1 MANSSLIERMIIMS
15 STDNITD
22 IQYVT
27 ELMKR
32 AHAAQ
37 KIAESFAQEY
47 VDKLTREIGWAL
59 VQPDTVDEIARFCL
73 QETRM
78 GTLEAK
84 QNKLFNKVRGVLNDI
99 NPLKS
104 VGVVE
109 ENKEL
114 GIRRLGKPVGVIGSL
129 IPTTQ
134 PELCPATQAILAVKA
149 RDAIIF
155 SPHPRSQG
163 TTYMVTEVIRNVLDK
178 NGAPKD
184 LCICMEHPTMEKS
197 QELMRQANLVIAT
210 GGAGMVKSAYSSG
223 TPAYGVG
230 VGNAV
235 VVVDESADLKQA
247 ARNVH
252 VSKVFDYASGC
263 SCDNSVVVQESVY
276 DEFIKCLEAEG
287 AYLTN
292 KSDYDKMRK
301 ALWPEWPKNHQ
312 LNRDIV
318 TQPAQRIA
326 EIAGIEGVGDDC
338 EMILVEENGY
348 GFDHPFSGEKLC
360 VVLTVFKY
368 KEFQEAIDIVNG
380 IHDYM
385 GAGHSCGIQTT
396 NDEHAME
403 LALHTH
409 TTRVMI
415 NQAQSGA
422 NGGSWTN
429 GMPFTGSLG
438 CGTWGGNVISENIT
452 LKHFLNNTW
461 VATTIPS
468 RQPSDEEIFK
478 DAMK

>member
-1 MANSSLIERMIIMS
+1 MGIDVTKTEE
-15 STDNITD
+15 D
-22 IQYVT
+22 IKYVT
-27 ELMKR
+27 GLVER

-37 KIAESFAQEY
+37 KIADGFTQEY

-59 VQPDTVDEIARFCL
+59 VQPDTVNAIAKFCL
-73 QETRM
+73 EETRM
-78 GTLEAK
+78 GTFEAK
-84 QNKLFNKVRGVLNDI
+84 QSKLFVKVRGVLNDI
-99 NPLKS
+99 NPQKS
-104 VGVVE
+104 VGVIE

-134 PELCPATQAILAVKA
+134 PELCPATQAMLAVKA
-149 RDAIIF
+149 RDAIVF
-155 SPHPRSQG
+155 SPHPRSQK
-163 TTYMVTEVIRNVLDK
+163 TTLMVTNIIREVLKK
-178 NGAPKD
+178 NGAPED
-184 LCICMEHPTMEKS
+184 LAICIENPTMVKS
-197 QELMRQANLVIAT
+197 QELMRQADMVIAT
-210 GGAGMVKSAYSSG
+210 GGAGMVKAAYSSG

-235 VVVDESADLKQA
+235 VVIDETADLKQA

-252 VSKVFDYASGC
+252 ISKVFDYASGC
-263 SCDNSVVVQESVY
+263 SCDNSIVVQESIY
-276 DEFIKCLEAEG
+276 DEFMECLKAEG
-287 AYLTN
+287 AYMTK
-292 KSDYDKMRK
+292 KSDYEKMRK
-301 ALWPEWPKNHQ
+301 ALWPEWPENHQ

-318 TQPAQRIA
+318 TQPAKRIA
-326 EIAGIEGVGDDC
+326 EIAGIDGVTD
-338 EMILVEENGY
+338 ETTMILVEEDGV
-348 GFDHPFSGEKLC
+348 GFEHPFSGEKLC

-385 GAGHSCGIQTT
+385 GAGHSCGIQTK
-396 NDEHAME
+396 NDDHAME
-403 LALHTH
+403 LALNTH

-438 CGTWGGNVISENIT
+438 CGTWGGNIVSENIT

-461 VATTIPS
+461 VATAIPS
-468 RQPSDEEIFK
+468 RQPSDEEIFG
-478 DAMK
+478 DAMRH

>member
-1 MANSSLIERMIIMS
+1 MS
-15 STDNITD
+15 DTKD
-22 IQYVT
+22 ILYVT
-27 ELMKR
+27 ELVER
-32 AHAAQ
+32 ARKAQ
-37 KIAESFAQEY
+37 KIAEGFSQEY

-59 VQPDTVDEIARFCL
+59 VQPETVNRIAEYCL
-73 QETRM
+73 RETRM
-78 GTLEAK
+78 GTFESK
-84 QNKLFNKVRGVLNDI
+84 QNKLFNKVRGVLHDI
-99 NPLKS
+99 NALKS

-109 ENKEL
+109 EDKAL

-134 PELCPATQAILAVKA
+134 PELCPATQAMLAVKA

-163 TTYMVTEVIRNVLDK
+163 TTYMVTEVIRSVLEK

-184 LCICMEHPTMEKS
+184 LCICIQEPTMAKS
-197 QELMRQANLVIAT
+197 QELMSQSDLVIAT

-235 VVVDESADLKQA
+235 VVIDETADLKQA
-247 ARNVH
+247 ARNVR

-263 SCDNSVVVQESVY
+263 SCDNSIVVQESVY
-276 DEFIKCLEAEG
+276 DAFMECLKAEG
-287 AYLTN
+287 AYLTA
-292 KSDYDKMRK
+292 KEDYEKMRK
-301 ALWPEWPKNHQ
+301 ALWPQWPQNHQ

-318 TQPAQRIA
+318 TQSAQRIA
-326 EIAGIEGVGDDC
+326 EIAGLEDVGADC
-338 EMILVEENGY
+338 EMILVEEDGY
-348 GFDHPFSGEKLC
+348 GFEHPFSGEKLC

-385 GAGHSCGIQTT
+385 GAGHSCGIQTA
-396 NDEHAME
+396 NDDHAME
-403 LALHTH
+403 LALNTH

-438 CGTWGGNVISENIT
+438 CGTWGGNVVSENIT

-461 VATTIPS
+461 VATAIPS
-468 RQPSDEEIFK
+468 RQPSDEEIFG
-478 DAMK
+478 DAMR

>member
-1 MANSSLIERMIIMS
+1 MQTEEQIKQDIE
-15 STDNITD
+15 
-22 IQYVT
+22 YVT
-27 ELMKR
+27 GLVER

-37 KIAESFAQEY
+37 KIAEGFTQEY

-59 VQPDTVDEIARFCL
+59 VQPDTVKEIAEFCL
-73 QETRM
+73 KETRM

-84 QNKLFNKVRGVLNDI
+84 QNKLFVKVRGVLNDI

-104 VGVVE
+104 VGVIE

-134 PELCPATQAILAVKA
+134 PELCPATQAMLAVKA
-149 RDAIIF
+149 RDAIVF
-155 SPHPRSQG
+155 SPHPRSQK
-163 TTYMVTEVIRNVLDK
+163 TTLMVTDIIRSVLKK
-178 NGAPKD
+178 NGAPED
-184 LCICMEHPTMEKS
+184 LAICIEAPTMTKS
-197 QELMRQANLVIAT
+197 QELMRQADMVIAT
-210 GGAGMVKSAYSSG
+210 GGAGMVKAAYSSG

-235 VVVDESADLKQA
+235 VVIDETADLKKA

-252 VSKVFDYASGC
+252 ISKVFDYASGC
-263 SCDNSVVVQESVY
+263 SCDNSIVVQESVY
-276 DEFIKCLEAEG
+276 DEFMECLKAEG
-287 AYLTN
+287 AFMT
-292 KSDYDKMRK
+292 KKEDYEKMRK
-301 ALWPEWPKNHQ
+301 ALWPEWPQNHQ

-318 TQPAQRIA
+318 TQPAKRIA
-326 EIAGIEGVGDDC
+326 EIAGIDGVTDDTT
-338 EMILVEENGY
+338 MILVEEDGY
-348 GFDHPFSGEKLC
+348 GFEHPFSGEKLC

-396 NDEHAME
+396 NDEHAMQ
-403 LALHTH
+403 LALNTH

-438 CGTWGGNVISENIT
+438 CGTWGGNIVSENIT

-461 VATTIPS
+461 VATAIPS
-468 RQPSDEEIFK
+468 RQPSDEEIFG
-478 DAMK
+478 DAMKH

>member
-1 MANSSLIERMIIMS
+1 MS
-15 STDNITD
+15 TTTNVEED
-22 IQYVT
+22 IAYVT
-27 ELMKR
+27 GLVKR

-37 KIAESFAQEY
+37 KIADGFTQEY

-59 VQPDTVDEIARFCL
+59 VQPETVNKIAKFCL
-73 QETRM
+73 EETRM
-78 GTLEAK
+78 GTYEAK

-104 VGVVE
+104 VGVIE

-134 PELCPATQAILAVKA
+134 PELCPATQAMLTVKA
-149 RDAIIF
+149 RDAIVF
-155 SPHPRSQG
+155 SPHPRSQK
-163 TTYMVTEVIRNVLDK
+163 TTLMVTEVIRQVLKK
-178 NGAPKD
+178 NGAPED
-184 LCICMEHPTMEKS
+184 LVICIEKPTMTKS
-197 QELMRQANLVIAT
+197 QELMRQADMVIAT
-210 GGAGMVKSAYSSG
+210 GGAGMVKAAYSSG

-235 VVVDESADLKQA
+235 VVIDETADLKQA

-252 VSKVFDYASGC
+252 ISKVFDYASGC
-263 SCDNSVVVQESVY
+263 SCDNSIVVQESIY
-276 DEFIKCLEAEG
+276 DEFMECLKAEG
-287 AYLTN
+287 AFMTK
-292 KSDYDKMRK
+292 KSDYEKMRK
-301 ALWPEWPKNHQ
+301 ALWPEWPENHQ

-318 TQPAQRIA
+318 TQPAKRIA
-326 EIAGIEGVGDDC
+326 EIAGIEGVTD
-338 EMILVEENGY
+338 ETTMILVEEDGY
-348 GFDHPFSGEKLC
+348 GFEHPFSGEKLC

-385 GAGHSCGIQTT
+385 GAGHSCGIQTK
-396 NDEHAME
+396 NDDHAMQ
-403 LALHTH
+403 LALNTH

-438 CGTWGGNVISENIT
+438 CGTWGGNIVSENIT

-461 VATTIPS
+461 VATAIPS
-468 RQPSDEEIFK
+468 RQPSDEEIFG
-478 DAMK
+478 DAMKA

>member
-1 MANSSLIERMIIMS
+1 MS
-15 STDNITD
+15 TTTNVEED
-22 IQYVT
+22 IAYVT
-27 ELMKR
+27 GLVKR

-37 KIAESFAQEY
+37 KVADGFTQEY

-59 VQPDTVDEIARFCL
+59 VQPETVNKIAKFCL
-73 QETRM
+73 EETRM
-78 GTLEAK
+78 GTYEAK

-104 VGVVE
+104 VGVIE

-134 PELCPATQAILAVKA
+134 PELCPATQAMLTVKA
-149 RDAIIF
+149 RDAIVF
-155 SPHPRSQG
+155 SPHPRSQK
-163 TTYMVTEVIRNVLDK
+163 TTLMVTEVIRQVLKK
-178 NGAPKD
+178 NGAPED
-184 LCICMEHPTMEKS
+184 LVICIEKPTMTKS
-197 QELMRQANLVIAT
+197 QELMRQADMVIAT
-210 GGAGMVKSAYSSG
+210 GGAGMVKAAYSSG

-235 VVVDESADLKQA
+235 VVIDETADLKQA

-252 VSKVFDYASGC
+252 ISKVFDYASGC
-263 SCDNSVVVQESVY
+263 SCDNSIVVQESIY
-276 DEFIKCLEAEG
+276 DEFMECLKAEG
-287 AYLTN
+287 AFMTK
-292 KSDYDKMRK
+292 KSDYEKMRK
-301 ALWPEWPKNHQ
+301 ALWPEWPENHQ

-318 TQPAQRIA
+318 TQPAKRIA
-326 EIAGIEGVGDDC
+326 EIAGIEGVTDKTT
-338 EMILVEENGY
+338 MILVEEDGY
-348 GFDHPFSGEKLC
+348 GFEHPFSGEKLC

-385 GAGHSCGIQTT
+385 GAGHSCGIQTK
-396 NDEHAME
+396 NDDHAMQ
-403 LALHTH
+403 LALNTH

-438 CGTWGGNVISENIT
+438 CGTWGGNIVSENIT

-461 VATTIPS
+461 VATAIPS
-468 RQPSDEEIFK
+468 RQPSDEEIFG
-478 DAMK
+478 DAMKA